1 MRFAPLVC
9 TALLLAF
16 GTLPALAQWKWKDSQ
31 GQVHVSDRPPPRDVQ
46 DKDIVQRPAVTAKRA
61 ASAPAAT
68 TSAANA
74 AANAAAGSGAASAAA
89 NASSASAPGAT
100 APRATTDPEL
110 AARKAKAEAEQKAK
124 AKADEERLAAQR
136 RDNCQRARQ
145 HVATLQSGPRIA
157 RNNAQ
162 GEREIL
168 DDKGRAAEVAMAQ
181 RVVDSDC
188 R

>member
-1 MRFAPLVC
+1 MRFVPLVC

-16 GTLPALAQWKWKDSQ
+16 GALPALAQWKWKDSQ

-46 DKDIVQRPAVTAKRA
+46 DKDIVQRPAATAKRA
-61 ASAPAAT
+61 ASAPAT
-68 TSAANA
+68 TAAAASAAA
-74 AANAAAGSGAASAAA
+74 PLGGSGAASAAA
-89 NASSASAPGAT
+89 NEGAASAANAA

-124 AKADEERLAAQR
+124 AKAEEERLAAQR

-145 HVATLQSGPRIA
+145 HIATLQTGQRIA

-181 RVVDSDC
+181 RVIDSDC